1 MKRILTNKGFT
12 LVEMLVVMAVFVV
25 IIAIAGESFN
35 SILKYSAKLVKSE
48 ESNIEGIVGLEMMR
62 HDIQQAGFG
71 LFTDASPVA
80 YTAEAANTPES
91 DYNDGTVG
99 PPRAIVTAQITT
111 AGTVNADDN
120 GTAVALKRIVGTDY
134 LVVKATSIGR
144 NAAAQKWTYLRFSS
158 PSVKPNVWNSN
169 AENFAN
175 GDKVV
180 LLRRNVTKTDSTS
193 TLVQDTAGSAA
204 QSYYFAYSDTA
215 FAAFSSAN
223 ASMMSAYGVNTST
236 GSNLRFPYNRADYFI
251 GESSTNK
258 PKVCSPSTNV
268 GVLYKMLVNHDG
280 GTFSAIPLLD
290 CVADMQ
296 IVLGWDLMN
305 GPVAGTDGIIDTWS
319 NANGTVAAQYDP
331 SRDMASA
338 AQVQAALLD
347 PALIRS
353 SLKLIKVYIL
363 AQDGRRDPGY
373 TAPATVVVGD
383 VGESALTKTYD
394 LTGADMRNYRWK
406 VYRIVTRPKNLVSNQ

>member
-35 SILKYSAKLVKSE
+35 SILKFSAKLVKSE

-71 LFTDASPVA
+71 LFTDTSPVA
-80 YTAEAANTPES
+80 YTAETENTPES
-91 DYNDGTVG
+91 DYNDGTFG
-99 PPRAIVTAQITT
+99 PPRAIVTAQVTT
-111 AGTVNADDN
+111 ADTVNADDN
-120 GTAVALKRIVGTDY
+120 GTAVALDRIIGTDY
-134 LVVKATSIGR
+134 LVVKATSVGR

-158 PSVKPNVWNSN
+158 PKVSPNVWNSN
-169 AENFAN
+169 AENFAS

-180 LLRRNVTKTDSTS
+180 LLRRNVTKTDSTA
-193 TLVQDTAGSAA
+193 TLVRDTAGSAA

-223 ASMMSAYGVNTST
+223 ASMMSAYGVNTSA

-251 GESSTNK
+251 GQSSTNK
-258 PKVCSPSTNV
+258 PAVCSPSTNV
-268 GVLYKMLVNHDG
+268 GVLYKMLVNHGDG
-280 GTFSAIPLLD
+280 KLSAIPLLD

-338 AQVQAALLD
+338 AQVQTALLD